1 VLYLLILM
9 FLIACVL
16 LIVSGRGI
24 LASFPK
30 TLGATKGNLFLFVV
44 GGFAGMF
51 AFPNLLL
58 RTLEFSGIHMT
69 QETDKLFLPAAVVGA
84 LAGGTGL
91 VWLKLWF
98 KKSRTDK
105 P

>member
-1 VLYLLILM
+1 
-9 FLIACVL
+9 
-16 LIVSGRGI
+16 
-24 LASFPK
+24 
-30 TLGATKGNLFLFVV
+30 
-44 GGFAGMF
+44 MF

-58 RTLEFSGIHMT
+58 HTMELSGIHTT
-69 QETDKLFLPAAVVGA
+69 QETDNLVLPAAVVGA
-84 LAGGTGL
+84 LVGGTGL